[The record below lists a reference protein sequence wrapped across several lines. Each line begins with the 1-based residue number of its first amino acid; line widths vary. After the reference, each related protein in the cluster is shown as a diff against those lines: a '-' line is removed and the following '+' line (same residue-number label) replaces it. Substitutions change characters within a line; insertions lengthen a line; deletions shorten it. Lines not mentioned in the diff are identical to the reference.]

1 MLGIDFAVVFG
12 RGASWRGVFACG
24 RGGMQSSGNIEGA
37 FARYGC
43 CLLDVLLCLPPI
55 GARKSQHAGAC
66 YRTFLW
72 FPQEESANHG
82 VVERLICCLFLGAS
96 VEGRHS
102 RKPNKQFHNTRTPLQ
117 CCRTNARLPVRS
129 LSAHALHGARYDVRV
144 LKPSVT
150 F

>member
-55 GARKSQHAGAC
+55 GARKSEHFIALSSG
-66 YRTFLW
+66 
-72 FPQEESANHG
+72 FPKKRQQIITWLTRSKT
-82 VVERLICCLFLGAS
+82 CL
-96 VEGRHS
+96 
-102 RKPNKQFHNTRTPLQ
+102 
-117 CCRTNARLPVRS
+117 NAYATL
-129 LSAHALHGARYDVRV
+129 
-144 LKPSVT
+144 
-150 F
+150 